1 MWPQPWQGDGPGMRA
16 GHADRERT
24 MDVMKAAYA
33 EGRLS
38 HEEYLQ
44 RIDCAHRAVTLGELS
59 ALVRDLPQGPVPVMM
74 PVQTSFPQ
82 QVQPPAT
89 FLPRPLPPPNGM
101 AVGSLICG
109 ILTFVTWGAAGVPA
123 VVLGHV
129 AKSRIRRTGE
139 RGEGMAT
146 AGLMLGYLSVV
157 FWAAVLCM
165 AVVMMVAE

>member
-1 MWPQPWQGDGPGMRA
+1 
-16 GHADRERT
+16 
-24 MDVMKAAYA
+24 MDVLKAAYA

-38 HEEYLQ
+38 HGEYVQ

-59 ALVRDLPQGPVPVMM
+59 GLVRDLPQGPVPVMM
-74 PVQTSFPQ
+74 PQQQPFPAQ
-82 QVQPPAT
+82 LPAT
-89 FLPRPLPPPNGM
+89 FLPRPPLPPPNGM

-109 ILTFVTWGAAGVPA
+109 MLTVVTWGVAGVPA

-146 AGLMLGYLSVV
+146 AGLVLGYVSVA
-157 FWAAVLCM
+157 FWAVVLCM
-165 AVVMMVAE
+165 AMVMMITQ